1 MKLTLEQKLKF
12 VHLHVD
18 DGVPICE
25 IENKYGLKRSSLKSC
40 GLFIVNNVWTFIK
53 LKRFIW

>member
-12 VHLHVD
+12 VYLHVD

-40 GLFIVNNVWTFIK
+40 GLFIVNNV
-53 LKRFIW
+53 